1 MVLEREFA
9 DMALPSGDALLSDIL
24 DHYGQTLLKQSSNDD
39 FLSDV
44 RKVIADGFSRGD
56 IHLQATAR
64 KLALSG
70 RSLQREL
77 HSRGTSYRD
86 ELDGF
91 RRDLALNLLS
101 RTELRQILN
110 LLQFAELSSFNRAF
124 RRWTGKTP
132 REYLRD
138 RSS

>member
-1 MVLEREFA
+1 MILEREFA
-9 DMALPSGDALLSDIL
+9 DTALPSGDALLSDIL

-56 IHLQATAR
+56 ARLQATAR

-77 HSRGTSYRD
+77 NSRGTSYRD
-86 ELDGF
+86 EIDGF

-101 RTELRQILN
+101 RTDLRQLLT

-132 REYLRD
+132 REYLQD